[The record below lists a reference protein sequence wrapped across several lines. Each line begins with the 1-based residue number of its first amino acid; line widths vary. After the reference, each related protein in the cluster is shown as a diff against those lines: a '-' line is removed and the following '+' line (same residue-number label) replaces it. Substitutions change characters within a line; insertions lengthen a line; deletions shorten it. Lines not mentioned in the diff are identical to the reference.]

1 MKAKNILE
9 ELNFFKQAKKYQ
21 VPVWQIPQFIFLVIG
36 IIIIFSNVVTYAI
49 GVKFIEDPLL
59 VALIVIV
66 ITAILIIFTFIATN
80 SFERMAEANRL
91 KTEFVN
97 IVSHQIRAPLSN
109 LKWAIEILMSGRMGE
124 VEASQ
129 LEYFK
134 IIRENT
140 SRMSELAKDLL
151 IVSRI
156 EQGRLF
162 FGKEAIS
169 LVSLT
174 QEIISRLKPLV
185 QASNVEVE
193 FEARES
199 LPEIWS
205 DPSHIKLVVENLLE
219 NAIRYTGKK
228 GKVIIK
234 LKNIGNSLRFE
245 AEDNG
250 VGIPKEDQKY
260 IFQKFF
266 RAQNVLR
273 YKTQGTGLGLYISR
287 FIINREGG
295 KLGFKSEEKKG
306 STFWFTLPI
315 KKPRMR

>member
-21 VPVWQIPQFIFLVIG
+21 VPIWQIPQFIFLVIG
-36 IIIIFSNVVTYAI
+36 VIIIFSNVVTYAI
-49 GVKFIEDPLL
+49 GVKLIEDPLL
-59 VALIVIV
+59 VSLIVIV
-66 ITAILIIFTFIATN
+66 ITVILIIFTFIATN

-174 QEIISRLKPLV
+174 QEIMSRLKPLV

-193 FEARES
+193 FEAKEN

-219 NAIRYTGKK
+219 NAIRYTGNK
-228 GKVIIK
+228 GKVIIR
-234 LKNIGNSLRFE
+234 LKKIGNSLHFE
-245 AEDNG
+245 VEDNG

-295 KLGFKSEEKKG
+295 KIGFKSEENKG

-315 KKPRMR
+315 KKPRIR